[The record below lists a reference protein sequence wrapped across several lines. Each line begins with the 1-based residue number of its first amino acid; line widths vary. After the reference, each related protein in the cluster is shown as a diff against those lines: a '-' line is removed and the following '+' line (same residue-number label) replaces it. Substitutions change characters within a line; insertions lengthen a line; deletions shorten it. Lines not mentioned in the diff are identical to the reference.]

1 MLEKGVYQYEYMNIW
16 ERFNKTF
23 SPDKKAF
30 YSSVNLEN
38 ITDADYKHAK
48 MHGETLN

>member
-1 MLEKGVYQYEYMNIW
+1 MLEKGVYHYKYMNIW
-16 ERFNKTF
+16 ERFNETF
-23 SPDKKAF
+23 SM
-30 YSSVNLEN
+30 EN